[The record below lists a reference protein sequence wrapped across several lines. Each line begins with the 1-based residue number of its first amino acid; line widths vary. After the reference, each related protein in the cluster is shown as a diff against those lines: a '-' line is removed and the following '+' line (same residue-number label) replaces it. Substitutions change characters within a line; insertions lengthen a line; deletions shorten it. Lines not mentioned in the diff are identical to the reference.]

1 MLYNLLWEGLYPYRS
16 EWPALSVLNVFQ
28 YITFRTAIAS
38 ITALGISLLLGPWLI
53 RQLRDFQIGQ
63 NIREEGPQSHQVKAG
78 TPTMGGVLIV
88 VSIVVSTILWIDL
101 RNPFAWVLMGSTLAF
116 GAIGFADDYI
126 KIVRRRSLGLR
137 VWAKM
142 GLQIGTATII
152 GVVLLWLTGQGLFST
167 RLTVP
172 FFKTFT
178 PDLVW
183 DVSSIAWLGALP
195 FLCFVALVIVGSS
208 NAVNLT
214 DGLDGLAIGCVLV
227 ASGALTMLTYVT
239 GHVDFAAYLDLQ
251 YLEHVAEM
259 TIFCG
264 ALFGASMGFLWYN
277 AHPAEVFMGDVGSL
291 ALGGA
296 IGTIAVVI
304 RQELLLIS
312 IGGIFV
318 VEALSVMIQVFSF
331 KLRGK
336 RVFLMAPIHHHFE
349 LMGWKES
356 KVIIRFWIAA
366 LLFALFSLSTLKL
379 R

>member
-1 MLYNLLWEGLYPYRS
+1 
-16 EWPALSVLNVFQ
+16 
-28 YITFRTAIAS
+28 
-38 ITALGISLLLGPWLI
+38 
-53 RQLRDFQIGQ
+53 
-63 NIREEGPQSHQVKAG
+63 
-78 TPTMGGVLIV
+78 MGGVLIV
-88 VSIVVSTILWIDL
+88 VSIVVSTALWIDL
-101 RNPFAWVLMGSTLAF
+101 TNPFGWVLVGATLAF
-116 GAIGFADDYI
+116 GVIGFTDDYI

-137 VWAKM
+137 GYAKM
-142 GLQIGTATII
+142 GLQVATATLV
-152 GVVLLWLTGQGLFST
+152 GVVLLRLTDQGLFST

-183 DVSSIAWLGALP
+183 NLPVLAWLGAIP
-195 FLCFVALVIVGSS
+195 FLIFVALVIVGSS

-251 YLEHVAEM
+251 YIEHVAEM
-259 TIFCG
+259 TVFCG

-318 VEALSVMIQVFSF
+318 VEALSVMIQVVSF

-336 RVFLMAPIHHHFE
+336 RVFRMAPIHHHYE
-349 LMGWKES
+349 LLGWTES